1 MVRMKTRTIP
11 AASNLLRFTVPLTWI
26 LSKLPNANLFIIG
39 CATPAGSL
47 VSVIMLALYI
57 KSGRWKKQQD

>member
-1 MVRMKTRTIP
+1 METGTIP
-11 AASNLLRFTVPLTWI
+11 EAGNLLRFTVPLTWI
-26 LSKLPNANLFIIG
+26 LSKPPNANLSIIG
-39 CATPAGSL
+39 CASPASSK